1 MCTHDERENRL
12 RQPLGEVEFG
22 LLFGAVGALGPV
34 GQYAA
39 LVGIGPALA
48 AALPA
53 AAITALLGAAVGAV
67 VKVYRSL

>member
-1 MCTHDERENRL
+1 MRTHDERENRF

-39 LVGIGPALA
+39 LVGIAPALSV
-48 AALPA
+48 ALPA
-53 AAITALLGAAVGAV
+53 AAVTALLGAAVGAV
-67 VKVYRSL
+67 VKIYRNL